1 MSTGD
6 APQSPLTTATSQITG
21 KRKRVGSTDETG
33 NAEDDQDDGHD
44 PRKQNHNLHDF
55 LVDIVEILRRQDT
68 TPSILDYQI
77 ASVAGDG
84 ETHDAKRTKLSE
96 PAAKPTIASRVESR
110 VYTSIEEAAADIEAV
125 VSKVIHELQQK
136 APTVTEQRLSAH
148 TREIRAEIAL
158 ASAFKK
164 RFDNLI
170 LREMIQRPQTF
181 SPTERNDESASEKVS
196 ADGRSTKIPV
206 LGGSNDA
213 GARAVLTLYGSAPQP
228 KQLFSSLQQPL
239 GMKSKLLKSKGV
251 KDLTAD
257 VSDDSSSTTILAPSR
272 DLIREPALPNG
283 ISVTKVIPVHST
295 NSSDGKQ
302 EQTPTLG
309 ELFPPPPTLQPLNH
323 PKQSR
328 HTATRSSS
336 VNWYNPSEP
345 VTSSRPNRRDCYSM
359 QPLTT
364 GQWLTYNI
372 APSSTQMSS
381 PEAKRKQRDRAL
393 SFGEP
398 QSTVSQEV
406 VIAHSQA
413 KEDALFRSV
422 YSSFAPDR
430 DNAGAL
436 ISDHTKNRLW
446 WKRVGENRYND
457 FKEANPPS
465 PAEEDVVEVNGTSK
479 HVNSADDDEFKGLLD
494 DWTPEE
500 LPPEL
505 KPTPA
510 VVLEAPE
517 TTEEVD
523 EILQGISELLETLN
537 SYQRNRNLSLANNAR
552 TITNSLSTSGSP
564 TSPSSAEF
572 DVFTMLQS
580 QLALMVST
588 LPPYALAK
596 LDGDQLGV
604 LNISTKIRIQDKQY
618 TGTMEEDEV
627 LAKAKQATTTPAAS
641 YSSRNA
647 NANLSVPA
655 RSSSYVHAPTTPSQ
669 PVQRP
674 SYATQPRPANTASS
688 YLPNQQYS
696 SRPASSNHYFSGTS
710 HPSYSSQRPTAT
722 TSERYVYSASQQYSQ
737 RAAPPSQNQQSN
749 GYRSY
754 PAQNGQSYSQQYSTP
769 QQGASSTSGPPPGVH
784 TQRPSQPG
792 YQQRAMNA
800 QSYSSGSASAR
811 DASSPKPSS
820 TFSPQHQRT
829 SYTGQ
834 GQIPTQQRPQMY
846 HQHSAQYAPQIP
858 VPRQVNGAGAGA
870 TLNSSQHTYMTAEE
884 QSALMNRQKAQLAE
898 QQSSAVRQG
907 SGTPQ
912 PANGHYSGPQNGTPA
927 VQSNGV
933 AVGQG
938 Q

>member
-1 MSTGD
+1 MSWPSRHD
-6 APQSPLTTATSQITG
+6 TA
-21 KRKRVGSTDETG
+21 
-33 NAEDDQDDGHD
+33 
-44 PRKQNHNLHDF
+44 
-55 LVDIVEILRRQDT
+55 
-68 TPSILDYQI
+68 PSILDYQI
-77 ASVAGDG
+77 ASITGDG

-96 PAAKPTIASRVESR
+96 PVEKPTIASRVESR
-110 VYTSIEEAAADIEAV
+110 VYTNIEEVAADIGGV

-136 APTVTEQRLSAH
+136 ASAVNEQRLSSH
-148 TREIRAEIAL
+148 TRELRAELAL

-170 LREMIQRPQTF
+170 LREMIQRPHIF
-181 SPTERNDESASEKVS
+181 SLTERNGESASEKVS
-196 ADGRSTKIPV
+196 ADGRSNKIPV

-213 GARAVLTLYGSAPQP
+213 SARAVLTLYGSAPQP
-228 KQLFSSLQQPL
+228 KQLFSSLQQPV
-239 GMKSKLLKSKGV
+239 GIESKLLKPKGGNN
-251 KDLTAD
+251 LTAD
-257 VSDDSSSTTILAPSR
+257 LSDNSSDTTILAPSR

-295 NSSDGKQ
+295 NSSDGKPKK
-302 EQTPTLG
+302 TPTLG
-309 ELFPPPPTLQPLNH
+309 ELFPPPPTLAPLNP

-345 VTSSRPNRRDCYSM
+345 VPSNRPNRRDSYSM

-364 GQWLTYNI
+364 GQWLTYNM
-372 APSSTQMSS
+372 APSSTQLSS

-398 QSTVSQEV
+398 QSTISQEV
-406 VIAHSQA
+406 MVAHNQA

-430 DNAGAL
+430 DNSGAL
-436 ISDHTKNRLW
+436 ISDHTKNSLW
-446 WKRVGENRYND
+446 WKRVGENRYKD
-457 FKEANPPS
+457 HYPT
-465 PAEEDVVEVNGTSK
+465 PADEDVLEVNGTSE
-479 HVNSADDDEFKGLLD
+479 HIESVDEDEFKGVLD

-500 LPPEL
+500 LPNEL
-505 KPTPA
+505 KPTPE
-510 VVLEAPE
+510 VVLETPAS
-517 TTEEVD
+517 TEEVD
-523 EILQGISELLETLN
+523 EILQGISDLLETLN

-552 TITNSLSTSGSP
+552 TVTNSQLGSTSGSP
-564 TSPSSAEF
+564 ASPSSAEF

-596 LDGDQLGV
+596 LDGDKLGV
-604 LNISTKIRIQDKQY
+604 LNISTKIQIQDKQY

-627 LAKAKQATTTPAAS
+627 LAKAKQSTTTPAAS

-655 RSSSYVHAPTTPSQ
+655 RSSSYLHAPSTPSQ
-669 PVQRP
+669 PIQRP
-674 SYATQPRPANTASS
+674 NYAAQPRPVSTPSS

-696 SRPASSNHYFSGTS
+696 SRPPSNHYFSGTS
-710 HPSYSSQRPTAT
+710 IPSYSAQRPPAT
-722 TSERYVYSASQQYSQ
+722 TSERYSYSASQQYSQ
-737 RAAPPSQNQQSN
+737 RPAQPSQNQQSN

-769 QQGASSTSGPPPGVH
+769 SQGVSSASGPGPGAH

-800 QSYSSGSASAR
+800 QSHSTGSSSAR
-811 DASSPKPSS
+811 DASPPKPSAS
-820 TFSPQHQRT
+820 FTPQHQRT
-829 SYTGQ
+829 TYAGQ
-834 GQIPTQQRPQMY
+834 GQIPSQQRPQLY
-846 HQHSAQYAPQIP
+846 HQHSAHYGSQTP
-858 VPRQVNGAGAGA
+858 VPRQVNGAGAA
-870 TLNSSQHTYMTAEE
+870 PINSQHTYRTPEE

-898 QQSSAVRQG
+898 QQSSVARQG

-912 PANGHYSGPQNGTPA
+912 PANGHYSGSQNGTPGVPA
-927 VQSNGV
+927 VQPNGV
-933 AVGQG
+933 TVGQG

>member
-1 MSTGD
+1 MSSAD
-6 APQSPLTTATSQITG
+6 AQQGSSTTATSQITG

-33 NAEDDQDDGHD
+33 SAKDDQDDGD
-44 PRKQNHNLHDF
+44 IPRQQNQNLHDF
-55 LVDIVEILRRQDT
+55 LLDIVEILRSHDT
-68 TPSILDYQI
+68 TPSILDYPI
-77 ASVAGDG
+77 ASVTGDG

-96 PAAKPTIASRVESR
+96 PAETPTIASRVISGIYANVED
-110 VYTSIEEAAADIEAV
+110 AAADIEAV
-125 VSKVIHELQQK
+125 VSRVIQELQQK
-136 APTVTEQRLSAH
+136 GSTTNEQRLSAH
-148 TREIRAEIAL
+148 MRDLRAEVAL

-164 RFDNLI
+164 RFDNLV
-170 LREMIQRPQTF
+170 LREMIQRPQIF
-181 SPTERNDESASEKVS
+181 SSTDRNVESALAEASR
-196 ADGRSTKIPV
+196 DGRSTKIPV
-206 LGGSNDA
+206 LGGSNDVS
-213 GARAVLTLYGSAPQP
+213 ARAVLTLYGSAPQP
-228 KQLFSSLQQPL
+228 KQLFSSLQRPL
-239 GMKSKLLKSKGV
+239 GIESKQWKTKRG
-251 KDLTAD
+251 
-257 VSDDSSSTTILAPSR
+257 SDMPTNMSNDALSTTILAPSR

-302 EQTPTLG
+302 QKTPTLG
-309 ELFPPPPTLQPLNH
+309 ELFPPPPNLAPLNP

-345 VTSSRPNRRDCYSM
+345 VASNRPNRRDSYSM

-398 QSTVSQEV
+398 QSTLSQEV
-406 VIAHSQA
+406 MVAHSEA

-436 ISDHTKNRLW
+436 ISDQTKNRLW
-446 WKRVGENRYND
+446 WKRVGENRYQD
-457 FKEANPPS
+457 HLKTDYPPL
-465 PAEEDVVEVNGTSK
+465 PDEDVEVNGTSE
-479 HVNSADDDEFKGLLD
+479 HVGSVSEDEFKGVLD
-494 DWTPEE
+494 DWVPEE

-505 KPTPA
+505 KPTPEA
-510 VVLEAPE
+510 VLETPA
-517 TTEEVD
+517 TTEEVN
-523 EILQGISELLETLN
+523 EVLQGISDLLETLN

-552 TITNSLSTSGSP
+552 TITNSQLVSTSGSP
-564 TSPSSAEF
+564 TSPSSAEL
-572 DVFTMLQS
+572 DVFTMLRS

-588 LPPYALAK
+588 LPPYTLAK
-596 LDGDQLGV
+596 LDGDKLGV
-604 LNISTKIRIQDKQY
+604 LNISTKIQIQNKQY

-627 LAKAKQATTTPAAS
+627 VAKAKQSTSTPAAS
-641 YSSRNA
+641 YAARNA

-655 RSSSYVHAPTTPSQ
+655 RSSSYLHAPATPSQ

-674 SYATQPRPANTASS
+674 SYATQPRPVNTSSS

-722 TSERYVYSASQQYSQ
+722 TSERYSYSASQQYSQ
-737 RAAPPSQNQQSN
+737 RPAQPTQNQQSN
-749 GYRSY
+749 GYRPY
-754 PAQNGQSYSQQYSTP
+754 PVQNGQSYSQQYSTP
-769 QQGASSTSGPPPGVH
+769 QQSTSSTSGSGHGAH

-800 QSYSSGSASAR
+800 QSYSTGVAAR
-811 DASSPKPSS
+811 DASPPKPSAS
-820 TFSPQHQRT
+820 FTPQHPRT
-829 SYTGQ
+829 AYAGQ
-834 GQIPTQQRPQMY
+834 GQIPSQQRPQLY
-846 HQHSAQYAPQIP
+846 HQHSAQYGSQTA
-858 VPRQVNGAGAGA
+858 VPRQVNGAGV
-870 TLNSSQHTYMTAEE
+870 TLSSGQHTYMTAEE

-898 QQSSAVRQG
+898 QQSSAARQS

-912 PANGHYSGPQNGTPA
+912 PANGHYTGPQNGAPA
-927 VQSNGV
+927 VQPNGV
-933 AVGQG
+933 PVGQG

>member
-1 MSTGD
+1 MPKPNKAKPGSSGVSRRYNRD
-6 APQSPLTTATSQITG
+6 IEKVCLHFLASSRQQYKHALFSAWLLSPVANTKL
-21 KRKRVGSTDETG
+21 
-33 NAEDDQDDGHD
+33 
-44 PRKQNHNLHDF
+44 
-55 LVDIVEILRRQDT
+55 IVWLSRQDT
-68 TPSILDYQI
+68 TPSILDYPI
-77 ASVAGDG
+77 GSVTGDG
-84 ETHDAKRTKLSE
+84 EAHDAKRTKLSE
-96 PAAKPTIASRVESR
+96 PAEMPTIASRVESR
-110 VYTSIEEAAADIEAV
+110 VYTNIEEVAADIEV
-125 VSKVIHELQQK
+125 NVSKVLHELQQK
-136 APTVTEQRLSAH
+136 VSTANEQRLSAH
-148 TREIRAEIAL
+148 TRELRAELAL

-164 RFDNLI
+164 RFDNLV
-170 LREMIQRPQTF
+170 LREMIQRPQNF
-181 SPTERNDESASEKVS
+181 NMTERNGESASEKVS

-213 GARAVLTLYGSAPQP
+213 GARAVLTLYGSAPLP
-228 KQLFSSLQQPL
+228 KQLFSSLQKPL
-239 GMKSKLLKSKGV
+239 GIESKLLKRKGRNN
-251 KDLTAD
+251 LTGDA
-257 VSDDSSSTTILAPSR
+257 SDDFSSTTILTPSR
-272 DLIREPALPNG
+272 DSIREPALPNG

-302 EQTPTLG
+302 KKTPTLG
-309 ELFPPPPTLQPLNH
+309 ELFPPPPTLAPLKPPQP
-323 PKQSR
+323 SR

-345 VTSSRPNRRDCYSM
+345 VPSSRPNRRDSYNL

-364 GQWLTYNI
+364 GQWLTYNTP
-372 APSSTQMSS
+372 PSSTQLSS

-398 QSTVSQEV
+398 QSTISQEV
-406 VIAHSQA
+406 MVANNQA

-436 ISDHTKNRLW
+436 ISDQTKNRLW
-446 WKRVGENRYND
+446 WKRVGESRLQDHVVSNY
-457 FKEANPPS
+457 PP
-465 PAEEDVVEVNGTSK
+465 PAVEGVVEVNGTSG
-479 HVNSADDDEFKGLLD
+479 HVDSADEDEFKGVLD

-505 KPTPA
+505 KPTPEVIQTTPA
-510 VVLEAPE
+510 

-523 EILQGISELLETLN
+523 ELLQGISELLETLN

-552 TITNSLSTSGSP
+552 TITNSQLVSATGSP

-580 QLALMVST
+580 QLAIMVST

-596 LDGDQLGV
+596 LDGDKLGV
-604 LNISTKIRIQDKQY
+604 LNISTKIHIKDKQY
-618 TGTMEEDEV
+618 TGSMEEDEV

-641 YSSRNA
+641 FPSRNA
-647 NANLSVPA
+647 NANMSVPA
-655 RSSSYVHAPTTPSQ
+655 RSSSYLHASTTPSQ

-674 SYATQPRPANTASS
+674 TYATQPRPVTTPST

-710 HPSYSSQRPTAT
+710 HPSYPSSRPTAT
-722 TSERYVYSASQQYSQ
+722 TSERYSYSASQQYSQ
-737 RAAPPSQNQQSN
+737 RPAQQSQNQQTN
-749 GYRSY
+749 GYRPY

-769 QQGASSTSGPPPGVH
+769 QPGTSPASGPAQGAH

-800 QSYSSGSASAR
+800 HPYSTGSSAR
-811 DASSPKPSS
+811 DASPPKPSAPF
-820 TFSPQHQRT
+820 TPQHQRVA
-829 SYTGQ
+829 YAGQ
-834 GQIPTQQRPQMY
+834 GQIPSQQRPQMY
-846 HQHSAQYAPQIP
+846 HQHSAQYVSQTA
-858 VPRQVNGAGAGA
+858 VPRQVNGANA
-870 TLNSSQHTYMTAEE
+870 TPTSSQHTYITAEE
-884 QSALMNRQKAQLAE
+884 QSTLINRQKAQLAE
-898 QQSSAVRQG
+898 QQSSAARQG

-912 PANGHYSGPQNGTPA
+912 PANGLYNGPSNGTPA
-927 VQSNGV
+927 VQPNGV
-933 AVGQG
+933 TVGQG